1 MGWVRLVV
9 GHEDGSSMTATSIP
23 LQRWIWLPFVFI
35 AAMYY
40 AAPRLLKRAFAPPQ
54 RDATQTPGDFGL
66 PEEQVWLDS
75 VNGTRLHGWFVPV
88 DGPAPAVVVLHGWG
102 GNAALMLPLA
112 PHLHRARYHV
122 LLLDARNHGL
132 SEHDRFTSMPRFA
145 EDLEVAVDWLRAHPA
160 VTSVGVIGH
169 SVGAGAAILSASHGG
184 ELEAVVSVSAPA
196 HPGELMRVQMA
207 SIPGPFLELI
217 LGAVQKTIGQRF
229 DEFAPRN
236 RIAHVDIPLLLIHG
250 ASDQVV
256 PVSNLHELS
265 AANRKAATLVVPN
278 GGHSDLAPFEA
289 HIDEIIAFL
298 DRYLQSAAQILQ
310 TRDSR
315 TINPQR

>member
-1 MGWVRLVV
+1 
-9 GHEDGSSMTATSIP
+9 MTAKNNTMY
-23 LQRWIWLPFVFI
+23 RWIWLPLGFT

-40 AAPRLLKRAFAPPQ
+40 ATPRLLKRAFAPPQ
-54 RDATQTPGDFGL
+54 RDTTQTPGDFGL

-112 PHLHRARYHV
+112 PHLHQTGYHV

-145 EDLEVAVDWLRAHPA
+145 EDLDVAVDWLRAHPA

-184 ELEAVVSVSAPA
+184 EVEAVVSVSAPA

-207 SIPGPFLELI
+207 SIPGPFRELI
-217 LGAVQKTIGQRF
+217 LSAVQRTIGHRF

-236 RIAHVDIPLLLIHG
+236 RIVHVDVPLLLIHG

-265 AANRKAATLVVPN
+265 AANPAAATLVVPN

-298 DRYLQSAAQILQ
+298 DRHLRSPARILQ
-310 TRDSR
+310 TPDPK